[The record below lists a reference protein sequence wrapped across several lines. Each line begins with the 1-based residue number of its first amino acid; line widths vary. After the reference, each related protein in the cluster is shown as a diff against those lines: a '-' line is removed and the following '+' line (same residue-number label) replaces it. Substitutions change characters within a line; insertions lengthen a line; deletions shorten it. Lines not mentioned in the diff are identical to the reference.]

1 MSEPRTFRQSRFTA
15 PVGATEIVLVR
26 HGESQPAVE
35 GQPFP
40 TLDGHGDPALS
51 GEGRLQAERVGARL
65 AAEVVHAVYVTNL
78 RRTLETA
85 QPLLDHLGLDHRVEP
100 DLREVFLGEWEG
112 GLLRQKVSDA
122 DPIALAMFE
131 QQRWDVIPGAEPATE
146 FSVRVRAGMQRIA
159 DGHPG
164 QRVVVVSHGGTI
176 GELLAQATGS
186 EPWAF
191 VGADNAS
198 ISHLVVTGERWVLRR
213 FNDTAHLGDP
223 HPRPDL
229 PVGGPAPPEGPGSI
243 PAP

>member
-1 MSEPRTFRQSRFTA
+1 M
-15 PVGATEIVLVR
+15 GATELVLVR

-51 GEGRLQAERVGARL
+51 EEGRAQADRVGARL
-65 AAEVVHAVYVTNL
+65 GAEVVHAVYVTNL

-85 QPLLDHLGLDHRVEP
+85 QPLLDRLGLDHRVEP

-112 GLLRQKVSDA
+112 GLLRQKVTDA

-131 QQRWDVIPGAEPATE
+131 QQRWDLIPGAEPASV
-146 FSVRVRAGMQRIA
+146 FSARVHAGVQRIA
-159 DGHPG
+159 AAHPG

-198 ISHLVVTGERWVLRR
+198 ISQIVVTGERWVLRR
-213 FNDTAHLGDP
+213 FNDTAHLA
-223 HPRPDL
+223 DL
-229 PVGGPAPPEGPGSI
+229 HSAPAPPAAGSGTPGTGGGEGSV